1 MICCMAVVSCGQ
13 APTAMGPG
21 QYAVMT
27 VSTTDREI
35 PSNYSATIRGRQ
47 DIDIYPQVSGTIF
60 QLCVTE
66 GQRVSNGQTLFII
79 DQVPYKAA
87 LQTAEA
93 NVAAAEASVATAQLT
108 YDSKKEL
115 FARNVVS
122 QFDLSTAEN
131 NLLTAKAQ
139 LAQAE
144 AQRVNA
150 ANNLSY
156 TVVKSPANGVV
167 GTLPYRVGAL
177 VSASI
182 PQPLTTVSDNS
193 VMYVYFSMTENQ
205 LLDMTRKYGSIEQT
219 LKQLPDV
226 QLRLNDGSIYDKTGR
241 IESISGVI
249 DPSTGTVSLRA
260 AFPNEGGLLHSGG
273 AGNIILPT
281 LYKDCI
287 AIPQSATF
295 ELQDKVFVY
304 KLVDGKAS
312 SAPVQVAS
320 ISDGKEYIVL
330 SGLAAGDVIITE
342 GVGLLREGTPVVP
355 KGQSAAQPAAEQAER
370 RIRRQRDE
378 QVAGNA
384 QHDAA
389 AHEALEPD
397 ARAELAVDG
406 AGGPHEGGEE
416 HRPGQIAQRFGD
428 VQFRFGK
435 RGSPLT
441 DRLLAAAGA
450 DHKHQQQPEGAA
462 FDKPGQ
468 RRAAAAF
475 LDQRIDGHFGEQ
487 QAVERRYH
495 GPQQRQHPPVRDA
508 EHRKEHA
515 GEQHH
520 AHLPP
525 AVERMQQAHGGL
537 FVIGGAGFDDRAD
550 QHLQQPAAD
559 GVDHH
564 GNDQPGKRAGQ
575 QLRQH
580 GQRDEPGSRKDV
592 RQHHRRAVADAVD
605 EARAEQV
612 DRKLHAE
619 VEGDEQRD
627 ARKRDAVALLEG
639 QKQQRRKVVDDGLH
653 DIGDKAGVHRPFR
666 THLHAQFLAFRG
678 RKTPRSHHSA
688 GVS

>member
-108 YDSKKEL
+108 YNSKKEL

-355 KGQSAAQPAAEQAER
+355 KGQSAAQPAAE
-370 RIRRQRDE
+370 
-378 QVAGNA
+378 
-384 QHDAA
+384 
-389 AHEALEPD
+389 EAP
-397 ARAELAVDG
+397 
-406 AGGPHEGGEE
+406 
-416 HRPGQIAQRFGD
+416 
-428 VQFRFGK
+428 
-435 RGSPLT
+435 
-441 DRLLAAAGA
+441 
-450 DHKHQQQPEGAA
+450 
-462 FDKPGQ
+462 
-468 RRAAAAF
+468 AAAAA
-475 LDQRIDGHFGEQ
+475 DSTQTETG
-487 QAVERRYH
+487 
-495 GPQQRQHPPVRDA
+495 
-508 EHRKEHA
+508 KE
-515 GEQHH
+515 E
-520 AHLPP
+520 
-525 AVERMQQAHGGL
+525 
-537 FVIGGAGFDDRAD
+537 
-550 QHLQQPAAD
+550 
-559 GVDHH
+559 
-564 GNDQPGKRAGQ
+564 
-575 QLRQH
+575 
-580 GQRDEPGSRKDV
+580 
-592 RQHHRRAVADAVD
+592 
-605 EARAEQV
+605 
-612 DRKLHAE
+612 
-619 VEGDEQRD
+619 
-627 ARKRDAVALLEG
+627 
-639 QKQQRRKVVDDGLH
+639 
-653 DIGDKAGVHRPFR
+653 
-666 THLHAQFLAFRG
+666 
-678 RKTPRSHHSA
+678 
-688 GVS
+688 

>member
-193 VMYVYFSMTENQ
+193 VMCVCFAMTADQ

-355 KGQSAAQPAAEQAER
+355 KGQSAAQPAAE
-370 RIRRQRDE
+370 
-378 QVAGNA
+378 
-384 QHDAA
+384 
-389 AHEALEPD
+389 EAP
-397 ARAELAVDG
+397 
-406 AGGPHEGGEE
+406 
-416 HRPGQIAQRFGD
+416 
-428 VQFRFGK
+428 
-435 RGSPLT
+435 
-441 DRLLAAAGA
+441 
-450 DHKHQQQPEGAA
+450 
-462 FDKPGQ
+462 
-468 RRAAAAF
+468 AAAAA
-475 LDQRIDGHFGEQ
+475 DTTQTETG
-487 QAVERRYH
+487 
-495 GPQQRQHPPVRDA
+495 
-508 EHRKEHA
+508 KE
-515 GEQHH
+515 E
-520 AHLPP
+520 
-525 AVERMQQAHGGL
+525 
-537 FVIGGAGFDDRAD
+537 
-550 QHLQQPAAD
+550 
-559 GVDHH
+559 
-564 GNDQPGKRAGQ
+564 
-575 QLRQH
+575 
-580 GQRDEPGSRKDV
+580 
-592 RQHHRRAVADAVD
+592 
-605 EARAEQV
+605 
-612 DRKLHAE
+612 
-619 VEGDEQRD
+619 
-627 ARKRDAVALLEG
+627 
-639 QKQQRRKVVDDGLH
+639 
-653 DIGDKAGVHRPFR
+653 
-666 THLHAQFLAFRG
+666 
-678 RKTPRSHHSA
+678 
-688 GVS
+688 